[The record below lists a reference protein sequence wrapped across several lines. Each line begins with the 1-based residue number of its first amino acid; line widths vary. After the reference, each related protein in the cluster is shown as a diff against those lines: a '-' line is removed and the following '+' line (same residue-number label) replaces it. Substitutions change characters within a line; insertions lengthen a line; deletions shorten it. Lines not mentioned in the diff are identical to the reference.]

1 MKRGQ
6 SSMFDFFTKKAKGG
20 DEIVSDNN
28 DNSESPTELA
38 EGSVTPTES
47 LMESDKSSEEA
58 ARSGES
64 LTEKERKMT
73 LFQCLAAPML
83 EK

>member
-47 LMESDKSSEEA
+47 LMESDKSSEEEWRVA
-58 ARSGES
+58 D
-64 LTEKERKMT
+64 
-73 LFQCLAAPML
+73 
-83 EK
+83 

>member
-6 SSMFDFFTKKAKGG
+6 SSMFDFLPKKLGG
-20 DEIVSDNN
+20 DEIVSDYN

-47 LMESDKSSEEA
+47 LMESDKSFEEA
-58 ARSGES
+58 ARSGHFQG
-64 LTEKERKMT
+64 LTFSRRLMSEV
-73 LFQCLAAPML
+73 
-83 EK
+83 